1 MIDDILKALLSR
13 VGIKEKDIDKAKE
26 LLEKVEFT
34 IKDGKKVMIVH
45 IGEGIEL
52 SVVQK
57 EN

>member
-34 IKDGKKVMIVH
+34 IKDGKITYLLKMT
-45 IGEGIEL
+45 E
-52 SVVQK
+52 
-57 EN
+57 

>member
-1 MIDDILKALLSR
+1 
-13 VGIKEKDIDKAKE
+13 
-26 LLEKVEFT
+26 LEKVEFT

>member
-34 IKDGKKVMIVH
+34 MKDGKKVMIVH

>member
-52 SVVQK
+52 SVIQK

>member
-1 MIDDILKALLSR
+1 MIDDILKSLLSR